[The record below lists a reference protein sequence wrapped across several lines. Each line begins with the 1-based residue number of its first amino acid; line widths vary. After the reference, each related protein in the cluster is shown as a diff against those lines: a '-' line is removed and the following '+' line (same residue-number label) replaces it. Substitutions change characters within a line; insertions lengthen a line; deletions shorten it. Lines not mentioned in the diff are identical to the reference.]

1 MKTAS
6 SIGINIGRQ
15 DRAHQNQGAS
25 RQSAT
30 RLRWW
35 LGMMVFLL
43 TCGLIAVAQQS
54 NQTASGYQR
63 TLNLTACGYGIGQC
77 DEGLL
82 SPAEAAQVSV
92 VRHRMNVQACGYGIG
107 QCDEVLLSPA
117 EAAQVSTVRHQ
128 MNVQACGYGIGQ
140 CDEGLLSPVEVAQ
153 VRVVRHRMNVQACGY
168 GIGQCSEGLLSSVE
182 AAQVSAIRR
191 RMNIQACEYGVGL
204 CRKALLTQSEAAV
217 VRSTKAGQESLV
229 IPYPL
234 TSMGETSVAP
244 PTALDTQLNAL
255 LKALFTPASPSV
267 AENGSYFGEPNNN
280 GVPKTVLVNGYTRS
294 NGTYVQGYYRSA
306 PGTNPAR

>member
-6 SIGINIGRQ
+6 SIGINIGPQ
-15 DRAHQNQGAS
+15 DRAHRNQEAS
-25 RQSAT
+25 IGSAM
-30 RLRWW
+30 RIRHWFCVML
-35 LGMMVFLL
+35 VVL
-43 TCGLIAVAQQS
+43 TCGMVAVAQQS
-54 NQTASGYQR
+54 NRTATGYQHS
-63 TLNLTACGYGIGQC
+63 LNLTACGYGIGQC

-82 SPAEAAQVSV
+82 SPAEVAQVSA
-92 VRHRMNVQACGYGIG
+92 VRHR
-107 QCDEVLLSPA
+107 
-117 EAAQVSTVRHQ
+117 

-140 CDEGLLSPVEVAQ
+140 CDEGLLSPAEAAQVGAIRHRMNVQACGYGIGQCDEGLLSPAEVAQ
-153 VRVVRHRMNVQACGY
+153 VSVVRHRMNVQACGY

-217 VRSTKAGQESLV
+217 VRSTKAGQESFV

>member
-1 MKTAS
+1 M
-6 SIGINIGRQ
+6 NVQ
-15 DRAHQNQGAS
+15 
-25 RQSAT
+25 
-30 RLRWW
+30 
-35 LGMMVFLL
+35 
-43 TCGLIAVAQQS
+43 
-54 NQTASGYQR
+54 
-63 TLNLTACGYGIGQC
+63 ACGYGIGQC

-82 SPAEAAQVSV
+82 SPAEAAQVGAI
-92 VRHRMNVQACGYGIG
+92 RHR
-107 QCDEVLLSPA
+107 
-117 EAAQVSTVRHQ
+117 

-140 CDEGLLSPVEVAQ
+140 CDEGLLSPAEVAQ
-153 VRVVRHRMNVQACGY
+153 VSVVRHRMNVQACGY

-217 VRSTKAGQESLV
+217 VRSTKAGQESFV

-280 GVPKTVLVNGYTRS
+280 GVPKTVLVNGYTKS

>member
-15 DRAHQNQGAS
+15 DRAHRNQEAS
-25 RQSAT
+25 IRSAM
-30 RLRWW
+30 RIRHWFCVML
-35 LGMMVFLL
+35 VVL
-43 TCGLIAVAQQS
+43 TCGMAAVAQQS
-54 NQTASGYQR
+54 NRTATGYQHS
-63 TLNLTACGYGIGQC
+63 LNLTACGYGIGQC

-82 SPAEAAQVSV
+82 SPAEAAQVGAI
-92 VRHRMNVQACGYGIG
+92 RHR
-107 QCDEVLLSPA
+107 
-117 EAAQVSTVRHQ
+117 

-140 CDEGLLSPVEVAQ
+140 CDEGLLSPAEVAQ
-153 VRVVRHRMNVQACGY
+153 VSVVRHRMNVQACGY

-217 VRSTKAGQESLV
+217 VRSTKAGQESFV

>member
-15 DRAHQNQGAS
+15 DRAHRNQEAS
-25 RQSAT
+25 ILSAM
-30 RLRWW
+30 RIRHWFCVML
-35 LGMMVFLL
+35 VVL
-43 TCGLIAVAQQS
+43 TCGMAAVAQQS
-54 NQTASGYQR
+54 NRTATGYQHS
-63 TLNLTACGYGIGQC
+63 LNLTACGYGIGQC

-82 SPAEAAQVSV
+82 SPAEAAQVGAI
-92 VRHRMNVQACGYGIG
+92 RHR
-107 QCDEVLLSPA
+107 
-117 EAAQVSTVRHQ
+117 

-140 CDEGLLSPVEVAQ
+140 CDEGLLSPAEVAQ
-153 VRVVRHRMNVQACGY
+153 VSVVRHRMNVQACGY

-217 VRSTKAGQESLV
+217 VRSTKAGQESFV

-280 GVPKTVLVNGYTRS
+280 GVPKTVLVNGYTKS

>member
-1 MKTAS
+1 MKTEL
-6 SIGINIGRQ
+6 SIGINLDRQ
-15 DRAHQNQGAS
+15 DRARRHQGAS
-25 RQSAT
+25 IRSAT

-82 SPAEAAQVSV
+82 SPAEAAQVGAI
-92 VRHRMNVQACGYGIG
+92 RHR
-107 QCDEVLLSPA
+107 
-117 EAAQVSTVRHQ
+117 

-140 CDEGLLSPVEVAQ
+140 CDEGLLSPAEAAQ
-153 VRVVRHRMNVQACGY
+153 VSVVRHRMNVQACGY

-204 CRKALLTQSEAAV
+204 CRKALLTTSEAAV
-217 VRSTKAGQESLV
+217 VRSTKAGQESFA

-234 TSMGETSVAP
+234 TSMGGTSAAP
-244 PTALDTQLNAL
+244 PTALDTQFNAL

-306 PGTNPAR
+306 PGTNPVR

>member
-6 SIGINIGRQ
+6 SIGINIGPQ
-15 DRAHQNQGAS
+15 DRAHRNQEAS
-25 RQSAT
+25 ILSAM
-30 RLRWW
+30 RIRHWFCVML
-35 LGMMVFLL
+35 VVL
-43 TCGLIAVAQQS
+43 TCGMAAVAQQS
-54 NQTASGYQR
+54 NRTATGYQHS
-63 TLNLTACGYGIGQC
+63 LNLTACGYGIGQC

-82 SPAEAAQVSV
+82 SPAEAAQVGAI
-92 VRHRMNVQACGYGIG
+92 RHR
-107 QCDEVLLSPA
+107 
-117 EAAQVSTVRHQ
+117 

-140 CDEGLLSPVEVAQ
+140 CDEGLLSPAEVAQ
-153 VRVVRHRMNVQACGY
+153 VSVVRHRMNVQACGY

-217 VRSTKAGQESLV
+217 VRSTKAGQESFV

>member
-6 SIGINIGRQ
+6 SVGINIGCQ
-15 DRAHQNQGAS
+15 DRAHRYQGAS
-25 RQSAT
+25 RRSAT

-82 SPAEAAQVSV
+82 SPAEAAQVSA
-92 VRHRMNVQACGYGIG
+92 VRR
-107 QCDEVLLSPA
+107 
-117 EAAQVSTVRHQ
+117 R

-140 CDEGLLSPVEVAQ
+140 CDEGLLSPAEAAQ
-153 VRVVRHRMNVQACGY
+153 VSAVRHRMNVQACGY
-168 GIGQCSEGLLSSVE
+168 GFGQCDEGLLSPAEAAQVSAVRHRMNVQACGYGFGQCSEGLLSSAE

-191 RMNIQACEYGVGL
+191 RMNVQACEYGVGR
-204 CRKALLTQSEAAV
+204 CRKALLTPSEAAV
-217 VRSTKAGQESLV
+217 VRSTKAEQESFV
-229 IPYPL
+229 TPYPL
-234 TSMGETSVAP
+234 TSMGETSAAP

-255 LKALFTPASPSV
+255 LKILPTPAIPAV
-267 AENGSYFGEPNNN
+267 AENGSYYGEPNNN
-280 GVPKTVLVNGYTRS
+280 GVPKTVLVNGYTKS

>member
-15 DRAHQNQGAS
+15 DRAHRNQEAS
-25 RQSAT
+25 IRSAM
-30 RLRWW
+30 RIRHWFCVML
-35 LGMMVFLL
+35 VVL
-43 TCGLIAVAQQS
+43 TCGMAAVAQQS
-54 NQTASGYQR
+54 NRTATGYQHS
-63 TLNLTACGYGIGQC
+63 LNLTACGYGIGQC

-82 SPAEAAQVSV
+82 SPAEVAQVSV

-107 QCDEVLLSPA
+107 QCDEGLLSPA
-117 EAAQVSTVRHQ
+117 EVAQVS
-128 MNVQACGYGIGQ
+128 
-140 CDEGLLSPVEVAQ
+140 
-153 VRVVRHRMNVQACGY
+153 VVRHRMNVQACGY

-217 VRSTKAGQESLV
+217 VRSTKAGQESFV

-280 GVPKTVLVNGYTRS
+280 GVPKTVLVNGYTKS

>member
-15 DRAHQNQGAS
+15 DRAHRNQEAS
-25 RQSAT
+25 IRSAM
-30 RLRWW
+30 RIRHWFCVML
-35 LGMMVFLL
+35 VVL
-43 TCGLIAVAQQS
+43 TCGMAAVAQQS
-54 NQTASGYQR
+54 NRTATGYQHS
-63 TLNLTACGYGIGQC
+63 LNLTACGYGIGQC

-82 SPAEAAQVSV
+82 SPAEVAQVS
-92 VRHRMNVQACGYGIG
+92 
-107 QCDEVLLSPA
+107 
-117 EAAQVSTVRHQ
+117 
-128 MNVQACGYGIGQ
+128 
-140 CDEGLLSPVEVAQ
+140 
-153 VRVVRHRMNVQACGY
+153 VVRHRMNVQACGY

-182 AAQVSAIRR
+182 AAQVSTIRR

-204 CRKALLTQSEAAV
+204 CRKALLTTSEAAV
-217 VRSTKAGQESLV
+217 VRSTKAGQESFA

-234 TSMGETSVAP
+234 TSMGGTSAAP

-280 GVPKTVLVNGYTRS
+280 GVPKTVLVNGYTKS

>member
-1 MKTAS
+1 MR
-6 SIGINIGRQ
+6 IR
-15 DRAHQNQGAS
+15 HWFCVM
-25 RQSAT
+25 
-30 RLRWW
+30 L
-35 LGMMVFLL
+35 VVL
-43 TCGLIAVAQQS
+43 TCGMAAVAQQS
-54 NQTASGYQR
+54 NRTATGYQHS
-63 TLNLTACGYGIGQC
+63 LNLTACGYGIGQC

-82 SPAEAAQVSV
+82 SPAEAAQVGAI
-92 VRHRMNVQACGYGIG
+92 RHR
-107 QCDEVLLSPA
+107 
-117 EAAQVSTVRHQ
+117 

-140 CDEGLLSPVEVAQ
+140 CDEGLLSPAEVAQ
-153 VRVVRHRMNVQACGY
+153 VSVVRHRMNVQACGY

-217 VRSTKAGQESLV
+217 VRSTKAGQESFV

>member
-15 DRAHQNQGAS
+15 DRAHRNQEAS
-25 RQSAT
+25 IRSAM
-30 RLRWW
+30 RIRHWFCVML
-35 LGMMVFLL
+35 VVL
-43 TCGLIAVAQQS
+43 TCGMAAVAQQS
-54 NQTASGYQR
+54 NRTATGYQHS
-63 TLNLTACGYGIGQC
+63 LNLTACGYGIGQC

-82 SPAEAAQVSV
+82 SPAEVAQVSV

-107 QCDEVLLSPA
+107 QCDEGLLSPA
-117 EAAQVSTVRHQ
+117 EVAQVS
-128 MNVQACGYGIGQ
+128 
-140 CDEGLLSPVEVAQ
+140 
-153 VRVVRHRMNVQACGY
+153 VVRHRMNVQACGY

-182 AAQVSAIRR
+182 AAQVSTIRR

-217 VRSTKAGQESLV
+217 VRSTKAGQESFV

-280 GVPKTVLVNGYTRS
+280 GVPKTVLVNGYTKS

>member
-15 DRAHQNQGAS
+15 DRAHRNQEAS
-25 RQSAT
+25 ILSAMRIRHWFCVMLVVLT
-30 RLRWW
+30 S
-35 LGMMVFLL
+35 GMV
-43 TCGLIAVAQQS
+43 AVAQQS
-54 NQTASGYQR
+54 NRTATGYQHS
-63 TLNLTACGYGIGQC
+63 LNLTACGYGIGQC

-82 SPAEAAQVSV
+82 SPAEAAQVGAI
-92 VRHRMNVQACGYGIG
+92 RHR
-107 QCDEVLLSPA
+107 
-117 EAAQVSTVRHQ
+117 

-140 CDEGLLSPVEVAQ
+140 CDEGLLSPAEVAQ
-153 VRVVRHRMNVQACGY
+153 VSVVRHRMNVQACGY

-217 VRSTKAGQESLV
+217 VRSTKAGQESFV

-280 GVPKTVLVNGYTRS
+280 GVPKTVLVNGYTKS

>member
-1 MKTAS
+1 MKTEL
-6 SIGINIGRQ
+6 SIGINLDRQ
-15 DRAHQNQGAS
+15 DRARRHQGAS
-25 RQSAT
+25 IRSAT

-82 SPAEAAQVSV
+82 SPAEAAQVGAI
-92 VRHRMNVQACGYGIG
+92 RHR
-107 QCDEVLLSPA
+107 
-117 EAAQVSTVRHQ
+117 

-140 CDEGLLSPVEVAQ
+140 CDEGLLSPAEAAQ
-153 VRVVRHRMNVQACGY
+153 VSVVRHRMNVQACGYGIGQCSEGLLSPAEAAQVSVVRHRMNVQACGY

-182 AAQVSAIRR
+182 VAQVSSIRR

-204 CRKALLTQSEAAV
+204 CRKALLTSSEAAV
-217 VRSTKAGQESLV
+217 VRSTKARQESFV
-229 IPYPL
+229 TSYPL
-234 TSMGETSVAP
+234 PSMGEPSVAP
-244 PTALDTQLNAL
+244 PTPLDTQLNAL
-255 LKALFTPASPSV
+255 LKTLFTPASPSV
-267 AENGSYFGEPNNN
+267 AENGSYYGEPNKN
-280 GVPKTVLVNGYTRS
+280 GVPKTVLVNGYTRG

-306 PGTNPAR
+306 PGTNPVR

>member
-1 MKTAS
+1 MTTAS

-15 DRAHQNQGAS
+15 DRAHRNQEAS
-25 RQSAT
+25 IRSAM
-30 RLRWW
+30 RIRHWFCVML
-35 LGMMVFLL
+35 VVL
-43 TCGLIAVAQQS
+43 TCGMAAVAQQS
-54 NQTASGYQR
+54 NRTATGYQHS
-63 TLNLTACGYGIGQC
+63 LNLTACGYGIGQC

-82 SPAEAAQVSV
+82 SPAEVAQVSV

-107 QCDEVLLSPA
+107 QCDEGLLSPA
-117 EAAQVSTVRHQ
+117 EVAQVS
-128 MNVQACGYGIGQ
+128 
-140 CDEGLLSPVEVAQ
+140 
-153 VRVVRHRMNVQACGY
+153 VVRHRMNVQACGY

-182 AAQVSAIRR
+182 AAQVSTIRR

-217 VRSTKAGQESLV
+217 VRSTKAGQESFV

-280 GVPKTVLVNGYTRS
+280 GVPKTVLVNGYTKS